1 MKNMQ
6 RIAVLC
12 LTTLAVISGSPHSR
26 GADVLT
32 PGLLKFSIY
41 TNIAGANVT
50 DLTSNPNY
58 PASPGEVRYLRS
70 LNTRD
75 AAPNDVLQSFG
86 GRIEGFLT
94 PLQSG
99 DYHFFLRS
107 DSGSQLLL
115 STDELE
121 VNATVI
127 AQELDRGDTFME
139 PGGDAATSTAITL
152 TAGQRYFIMVLYKGN
167 TGGGNSTDFAQV
179 AWRKTDD
186 VTPARSLRPIDGAFL
201 SALTSDA
208 AGPSITITQQP
219 QNITVAENS
228 RATFTV
234 SADVTPTNY
243 VAIVWQRNGTNIPG
257 ATGTNYTRFMDK
269 ADDGVAFRA
278 VISVPGLTVTS
289 AEAITSVPNDTTSPF
304 LVGARGGPNRPEVKL
319 AFSERLDQTTVGEL
333 SNYEI
338 IDTNGVPLN
347 VTGAVL
353 TEDKTQ
359 VILTTAAQT
368 IGMRYVITIFN
379 IADLAIVPNFIATS
393 NTATFYGLGPW
404 LQGDDGFVVWE
415 AEDYDRNPDGLWVL
429 NTDRGVPSGGA
440 CMVNHNGAGGSE
452 FGTHL
457 EYDIYFTKTGTNII
471 WWRFSGNDGN
481 DDSSWVH
488 LNGVRLP
495 GRESGNLS
503 GISGTGSSLLGN
515 WGWTANAAEG
525 GGQLTFVIA
534 TPGVHTIGIGRRED
548 GSYADK
554 FVITTDP
561 NFNPT
566 AGFSTFGPAVT
577 LRQGEPAPPG
587 IADFEFVV
595 QPVSTQ
601 ALENTAIT
609 LTSLASIPPGVLFS
623 YQWQRQQ
630 GADFADIIGATATN
644 LIIDPLTLNWN
655 GAVLRLRATVGST
668 VKYSS
673 NATITVIAE
682 TNAPQIIKVTGS
694 ATRSQVVVVF
704 SEPVT
709 SVSAQEVSNYEI
721 AAGAVAVTAA
731 TLLPNNRMVVLDT
744 GPMSVGT
751 KYTLTV
757 FNVADTAATPNSI
770 VNASANFYALGQR
783 QPQGADGLL
792 VFEAEDFDRNAGS
805 LWIVDRTRGTPSAG
819 ASVVL
824 PNGTAGQSENSKL
837 EYDLTFTQTGTNIIW
852 YRARGDSGSDDS
864 GFLHLDGARPPERAA
879 GNLAGLSGFDVGL
892 RGDFVWRSEP
902 FEGGGQMTFEIASP
916 GVHVIGLARREDGSF
931 FDKFVITT
939 DPNFDPTDY
948 GTFGPPETR
957 EGSPSLPTLAI
968 SSPVSNTQF
977 TVGANIQIVPQV
989 GATTRIITK
998 VEFFNGATKIGQ
1010 STTSPYEFTW
1020 QGAPEGTNSLTVML
1034 TDDTLE
1040 TVRSK
1045 PVPVIVTQSPGGEI
1059 TVSITRTLGD
1069 LTLNWA
1075 GGSPPYT
1082 IQKKTTLSDT
1092 NWIDLATNTTTSFS
1106 ITATGASGFYRIRS
1120 P

>member
-1 MKNMQ
+1 MR

-12 LTTLAVISGSPHSR
+12 FTTLLVISCSLEAR
-26 GADVLT
+26 AADVLT

-50 DLTSNPNY
+50 DLTASPSY

-70 LNTRD
+70 FNTRD
-75 AAPNDVLQSFG
+75 AAPNDVLQNFG

-107 DSGSQLLL
+107 DSGSQLRL
-115 STDELE
+115 SSDESE
-121 VNATVI
+121 ANATLI
-127 AQELDRGDTFME
+127 AQELDRGDAFME

-186 VTPARSLRPIDGAFL
+186 VTPARSLKPIDGAFL
-201 SALTSDA
+201 SATTSDA
-208 AGPSITITQQP
+208 AGPTINITQQP
-219 QNITVAENS
+219 QGVAAAENS

-234 SADVTPTNY
+234 AADVTPTNY
-243 VAIVWQRNGTNIPG
+243 VAILWQRDGTNIPG
-257 ATGTNYTRFMDK
+257 ATGTSYARFMDK
-269 ADDGVAFRA
+269 ADDGVPFRA
-278 VISVPGLTVTS
+278 LISVPGSTVTS
-289 AEAITSVPNDTTSPF
+289 AEAIASVSDDTTPPA
-304 LVGARGGPNRPEVKL
+304 LVGAKGGPNRPEVKL
-319 AFSERLDQTTVGEL
+319 TFSERLDETTVGEFG
-333 SNYEI
+333 NYEI
-338 IDTNGVPLN
+338 IDTNGVLLN
-347 VTGAVL
+347 VTGVVL
-353 TEDKTQ
+353 SADKTQ
-359 VILTTAAQT
+359 LTLRTDAQS
-368 IGMRYVITIFN
+368 IGMPYTITVFN
-379 IADLAIVPNFIATS
+379 VHDLAVVPNFIGTS
-393 NTATFYGLGPW
+393 NTARFHALGPW
-404 LQGDDGFVVWE
+404 LQGEDGFVVWE
-415 AEDYDRNPDGLWVL
+415 AEDYDRNPDGLWSL

-440 CMVNHNGAGGSE
+440 SMVNYNGAGGSE

-488 LNGVRLP
+488 LDGVRP
-495 GRESGNLS
+495 AGREGGNTAA
-503 GISGTGSSLLGN
+503 ISGTGTSLLGN

-525 GGQLTFVIA
+525 GGQLTFVIN

-548 GSYADK
+548 ASYADK

-587 IADFEFVV
+587 IADFAFVV

-609 LTSLASIPPGVLFS
+609 LSALASIPSGVLFS

-630 GADFADIIGATATN
+630 GAAFADIIGATATN
-644 LIIDPLTLNWN
+644 LTIDPLTLNWN
-655 GAVLRLRATVGST
+655 AAVVRLRATVGST

-682 TNAPQIIKVTGS
+682 TNAPEIIKVTGS
-694 ATRSQVVVVF
+694 ATRSQVVVTF

-709 SVSAQEVSNYEI
+709 ALTAQDASNYEI
-721 AAGAVAVTAA
+721 SSGPGAVGVNTA
-731 TLLPNNRMVVLDT
+731 TLLPNNREVILDT
-744 GPMSVGT
+744 GPMSIGT

-757 FNVADTAATPNSI
+757 LGVADTAATPNFI

-783 QPQGADGLL
+783 QPQGADGLI
-792 VFEAEDFDRNAGS
+792 VFEAEDFDRNTDS
-805 LWIVDRTRGTPSAG
+805 RWIVDRTRGTPSAG

-824 PNGTAGQSENSKL
+824 PNGTAGQAETSKL

-852 YRARGDSGSDDS
+852 YRARGDSGNDDS
-864 GFLHLDGARPPERAA
+864 GFLHLDGARPPERAS
-879 GNLAGLSGFDVGL
+879 GNLAALSGFDVGV

-902 FEGGGQMTFEIASP
+902 FEGGGQMTFQITSP

-939 DPNFDPTDY
+939 DPTFSPTDY

-968 SSPVSNTQF
+968 SSPVSNAQF
-977 TVGANIQIVPQV
+977 TAGTSIRIVPQI
-989 GATTRIITK
+989 GATTRVITK
-998 VEFFNGATKIGQ
+998 VEFFNGVTKIGQ
-1010 STTSPYEFTW
+1010 STSSPYEFTW
-1020 QGAPEGTNSLTVML
+1020 QGAPEGTNALTAML

-1045 PVPVIVTQSPGGEI
+1045 PVPVIVTPGGGGEI
-1059 TVSITRTLGD
+1059 TVSIVTTPQGLI
-1069 LTLNWA
+1069 LNWT
-1075 GGSPPYT
+1075 GGSGPYT
-1082 IQKKTTLSDT
+1082 IQKKTTLSDAD
-1092 NWIDLATNTTTSFS
+1092 WIDVGTTANTSFP
-1106 ITATGASGFYRIRS
+1106 ITADGASGFYRIRS